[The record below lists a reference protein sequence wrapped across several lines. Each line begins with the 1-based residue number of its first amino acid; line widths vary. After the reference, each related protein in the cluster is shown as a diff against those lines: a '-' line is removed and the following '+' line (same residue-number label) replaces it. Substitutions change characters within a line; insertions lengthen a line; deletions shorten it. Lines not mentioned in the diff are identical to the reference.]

1 MKPKKGHKLTTE
13 QRKARVQRGRLRLAA
28 RMTERK
34 ERRAAIKAARGEKF
48 TALLA
53 EADAAK
59 APKKVAPAAP
69 TGGANG

>member
-1 MKPKKGHKLTTE
+1 MKPKKGHKLTPE
-13 QRKARVQRGRLRLAA
+13 QRKARITRAQLRLAA
-28 RMTERK
+28 RRTERK
-34 ERRAAIKAARGEKF
+34 ERHANRKAARGEKL

-69 TGGANG
+69 AGGTNG